1 MSSNL
6 SHLKK
11 PSIPAFLSLPL
22 SFPLHSS
29 FQSSQRPI
37 SNFRS
42 ITTVLPPGN
51 SLALQY
57 CFLPSAIYQGV
68 RAPSYFQCLNADI
81 SFGTAVGINPISIY
95 DAFSI
100 SNLRPIHFVLV
111 FSHYYGWLGPKSR
124 ITLGSCH
131 YIRPSLTLLNRHLSQ
146 RLKARLSVRP
156 SRPQAQ

>member
-42 ITTVLPPGN
+42 ITTVLQPGN

-57 CFLPSAIYQGV
+57 CFSPSAIYQGDSTQFPFTTHS
-68 RAPSYFQCLNADI
+68 RFQICDQSI
-81 SFGTAVGINPISIY
+81 SFS
-95 DAFSI
+95 FSATI
-100 SNLRPIHFVLV
+100 MAGSAPKTSVSKAKGKAKRPADSTPSSV
-111 FSHYYGWLGPKSR
+111 KSR
-124 ITLGSCH
+124 KYH
-131 YIRPSLTLLNRHLSQ
+131 
-146 RLKARLSVRP
+146 
-156 SRPQAQ
+156 